1 VSRRRPAGIG
11 RSSAGA
17 SVGEKF
23 PYFGHGPERP
33 NGPNP
38 LAGPGRVP
46 LWAKPTATVP
56 IYIFLS
62 NYSNSILI
70 KVQTLKIVGNSMDLI
85 KI

>member
-1 VSRRRPAGIG
+1 
-11 RSSAGA
+11 
-17 SVGEKF
+17 
-23 PYFGHGPERP
+23 
-33 NGPNP
+33 
-38 LAGPGRVP
+38 VP

-85 KI
+85 KL